1 MGRPELG
8 TKLSCTGCSE
18 RFYDLNRSPAVCP
31 KCGAQQAAP
40 KPRVYAKPGQSWR
53 PRRPSAPIA
62 ADADERNA
70 VAAPE
75 AEDAEE
81 AAEDE
86 TDTDTDADSE
96 DAEADEPASLE
107 RDA

>member
-31 KCGAQQAAP
+31 KCGAEQAAP
-40 KPRVYAKPGQSWR
+40 KPRVYVKPSQSWR
-53 PRRPSAPIA
+53 PRRQPVPIPA
-62 ADADERNA
+62 SADEGNA
-70 VAAPE
+70 VVASEVDDP
-75 AEDAEE
+75 EE
-81 AAEDE
+81 AAED
-86 TDTDTDADSE
+86 DTDSDDADTD
-96 DAEADEPASLE
+96 DAEAGEPASLE